1 MQAVWGAGVAAA
13 GRREKMLRRNTPT
26 KEKEE
31 TTPKLKLMEISPSP
45 EVSLRYMLTRP
56 RIGESMLEVM
66 EALAS
71 LEERALKEH
80 KGRKE
85 MGEDKTAVLDG
96 WIQKTAYFNSG
107 PPWHGEKKLEWR
119 EEDFLQRI
127 KEMVRLARRTDMSEG
142 LKKERG
148 QPVMLWNDV
157 VKYLNHQISE
167 SLEEMG
173 KEKRMMKL
181 RKLRREC
188 ILEDLK
194 EENIFSPKIIERGK
208 AKKWK
213 KELAER
219 WRKETEISPMKFQNA
234 RKLRR
239 KRNPSTESVTK
250 EKNYKQQIQK
260 LKEKVKRRRNMER
273 EERNMEKVSENSQE
287 EESPQKESDWRKEM
301 VRGSHGITL

>member
-127 KEMVRLARRTDMSEG
+127 
-142 LKKERG
+142 
-148 QPVMLWNDV
+148 
-157 VKYLNHQISE
+157 
-167 SLEEMG
+167 
-173 KEKRMMKL
+173 
-181 RKLRREC
+181 
-188 ILEDLK
+188 
-194 EENIFSPKIIERGK
+194 
-208 AKKWK
+208 
-213 KELAER
+213 
-219 WRKETEISPMKFQNA
+219 
-234 RKLRR
+234 
-239 KRNPSTESVTK
+239 
-250 EKNYKQQIQK
+250 
-260 LKEKVKRRRNMER
+260 
-273 EERNMEKVSENSQE
+273 
-287 EESPQKESDWRKEM
+287 
-301 VRGSHGITL
+301 